1 MPSSKRSR
9 TPPAAPA
16 PAPAAAAKASAPPPA
31 RSLQETFNQE
41 HVAAGGLIL
50 AASVP
55 ALLIPVTDGLAES
68 SVIVVSAIVML
79 TLGTLILDRR
89 QWMLEGRRQMLLT
102 LVFGALAAAT
112 SPAVPIGLDPADAAR
127 LRAGVQ
133 ARLGRRVRARA
144 GVGSRLRDLRHQP
157 GHELPLRARD
167 GLAGDRRE
175 PHAAHLAG
183 QLRGRAKRRFCV
195 AGAGRVKAWNF
206 CES

>member
-16 PAPAAAAKASAPPPA
+16 PAPAAAAKAPAPAQA

-55 ALLIPVTDGLAES
+55 ALLLPVTDGPADS

-89 QWMLEGRRQMLLT
+89 QWTLEGRRQMLLT

-112 SPAVPIGLDPADAAR
+112 SPAVPIGLILPILLASVLEFKRGWGAASALVLGSGVVYAIFGISPVTSYPYVLAMAWPAIGANIMRRISLANSGAR
-127 LRAGVQ
+127 ETTVLR
-133 ARLGRRVRARA
+133 
-144 GVGSRLRDLRHQP
+144 
-157 GHELPLRARD
+157 
-167 GLAGDRRE
+167 
-175 PHAAHLAG
+175 
-183 QLRGRAKRRFCV
+183 RGR
-195 AGAGRVKAWNF
+195 W
-206 CES
+206 